1 MADSAIQTL
10 RKTLKDVHI
19 KIERYKENPEVAIGT
34 GSGIK

>member
-10 RKTLKDVHI
+10 RKALKNVDV
-19 KIERYKENPEVAIGT
+19 KIERYIEHPDIAVGT